1 MLAALASTKEASA
14 AFDSMTDA
22 IPQPQMTQLRREV
35 VVSVD
40 RGLTQ
45 RGLRGLP
52 WAFDDLTREFDDA
65 LYERMLY
72 DPQVMACL
80 NVLRSAVIEEGVRCE
95 CAVEDADD
103 DGYELAHEIAAFCES
118 VLADLPIGMDDV
130 LWDMLGAVAT
140 GSRVAEKVWDLRP
153 ATTYA
158 LPGTSPISRT
168 PDLLVLSALKPRPRR
183 STAFVVDPYM
193 NVVGLIA
200 RTDALQSIS
209 MSVVADNVSQVPNLF
224 PREKFAVLSF
234 RPQNG
239 DPRGTSA
246 LRQAYSPWWAK
257 MQIWPEFLRYLAQFA
272 SASVY
277 AVASEQA
284 TKNGIPVLQTDGS
297 TLIKP
302 ATEVLRD
309 ALLDYKNGTALAVPY
324 GTLLGALQAVGNGEA
339 FHNGFTFAD
348 EQITIAILHQ
358 TLATREGQHQ
368 ARAASEEH
376 ANTLET
382 LQHQL
387 KRTVAQMV
395 RRDILCPLVEYNYGP
410 DVARQLTP
418 TCSLGAVEQQD
429 FSKVATAISLL
440 ARAGYLDPSQFAGID
455 VMLSLPERAEMTP
468 QDQQAQGQGGQSP
481 AGDAAEETDEQ
492 DQGGMDT

>member
-1 MLAALASTKEASA
+1 MADPT
-14 AFDSMTDA
+14 TT
-22 IPQPQMTQLRREV
+22 IPEMTQLPREV
-35 VVSVD
+35 VIGVD
-40 RGLTQ
+40 RNLSQ

-65 LYERMLY
+65 IYERMLY
-72 DPQVMACL
+72 DPQVTACL

-95 CAVEDADD
+95 CPLTDAED
-103 DGYELAHEIAAFCES
+103 DGYALGHEIATFCTS
-118 VLADLPIGMDDV
+118 VLADLELSMDDV
-130 LWDMLGAVAT
+130 LWDLLGAIAV
-140 GSRVAEKVWDLRP
+140 GSRVAEEIWDLRP
-153 ATTYA
+153 ATSYV
-158 LPGTSPISRT
+158 LPGTSPVSKT
-168 PDLLVLSALKPRPRR
+168 PELLILSALKPRPRR
-183 STAFVVDPYM
+183 ATAFVVDSYM

-200 RTDALQSIS
+200 RTEAAQSIS
-209 MSVVADNVSQVPNLF
+209 MSVVADRATQIPNLI
-224 PREKFAVLSF
+224 PRDKFAVLSF
-234 RPQNG
+234 RPLNS
-239 DPRGTSA
+239 DPRGQSA

-277 AVASEQA
+277 AVASEAA

-324 GTLLGALQAVGNGEA
+324 GTILNALEVAGNGEA
-339 FHNGFTFAD
+339 FHKGFTFAD

-382 LQHQL
+382 LQRQL
-387 KRTVAQMV
+387 KRSVCQMV
-395 RRDILCPLVEYNYGP
+395 RRDVLMPLVEYNYGP
-410 DVARQLTP
+410 DAARMLCP
-418 TCSLGAVEQQD
+418 TCELGGTERQDWASEANAVAQ
-429 FSKVATAISLL
+429 L
-440 ARAGYLDPSQFAGID
+440 ARARYIDPSQFAGID
-455 VMLSLPERAEMTP
+455 ARLGLPERAEMTP
-468 QDQQAQGQGGQSP
+468 AEQRQDMQP
-481 AGDAAEETDEQ
+481 IGDAADSQ
-492 DQGGMDT
+492 DAMEGMDDAAD